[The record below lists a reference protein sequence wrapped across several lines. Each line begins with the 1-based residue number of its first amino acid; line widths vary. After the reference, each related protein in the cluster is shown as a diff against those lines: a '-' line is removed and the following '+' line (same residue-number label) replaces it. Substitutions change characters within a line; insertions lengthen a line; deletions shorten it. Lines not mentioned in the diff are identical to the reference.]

1 MAPTVVLEYTQ
12 QKESKKPLKDF
23 AVTMMGKTLSR
34 GSYSSSFMPE
44 QLAVE
49 TVGESEGFGSSCRV
63 DTEMT
68 ASEDSCGPKRKSMS
82 LNGNRCDVFNIP
94 LQVLSLSKMSRSE
107 RKELKVKL
115 KAELEQVCVL
125 KNKIFSMCLEGISVS
140 SSSVIRNCND
150 GQKMSVTE
158 NLQFSLDLA
167 SEKGKKQGSVIQNAP
182 ILKCSLSD
190 QFESVNQSG
199 PSSKKDVTLMKQ
211 CEMLLKRLMSHQFG
225 WVFNSPVDVVK
236 LNLPDYFTVIKNPM
250 DLGTIKSK
258 MASLAYSSPLGF
270 AADVRLT
277 FSNAMTYNPPGNYAH
292 NMADTLSKFFEM
304 RWKSIEKKIPVSS
317 SQLVPA
323 KLAVSREALI
333 ANPLTQSK
341 KRKES
346 SSTNHKLKM
355 ETESM
360 KRAKTKAHKLSI
372 SRDIES
378 LQLQGDIP
386 KHIVDILRRHRCDA
400 DQTSEEEMEVDFDVM
415 NDDTL
420 CKLRKLLDDY
430 LQEKHT
436 NQLLNESGLSNSSV
450 QPCKGNDP
458 SNEDVDIGG
467 NDPPVSS
474 YPPLEIEKDT
484 TLRSV
489 KCNSSSHSSRDSD
502 SDSGS
507 SGSEFDGA
515 KVTSPAKPVKEIEGS
530 GATLD
535 QEKSDILDPY
545 DGSASG
551 SDQVEQNPQPK
562 PVSAGVDCHQEGENA
577 PSGRRV
583 SPEKLYRAALLRN
596 RFADTILK
604 AREKTLGQGE
614 KGDPEKVRREREEL
628 EKQRREEKARLQAE
642 AKAAEDARR
651 RANAE
656 AAAEAKRKRELERE
670 AARQALQKMEKTVEI
685 DESCQFLK
693 DLEML
698 GSAPIELPPSFA
710 DEMSP
715 HRSLDVM
722 GSFKLSGSNPL
733 EQLGLFMKVDDEEEE
748 GDPVNVPLH
757 DVEEGEI

>member
-1 MAPTVVLEYTQ
+1 MLKFDLIFLKILLGYFMAPTVVLEYTQ

-489 KCNSSSHSSRDSD
+489 KCNSSSHSSRDS
-502 SDSGS
+502 
-507 SGSEFDGA
+507 
-515 KVTSPAKPVKEIEGS
+515 
-530 GATLD
+530 
-535 QEKSDILDPY
+535 
-545 DGSASG
+545 GSASG